1 MLWSSGYAVA
11 GSAHGMHPRCG
22 PLSCNYSAFFMKNQL
37 FSGLLIAA
45 LFSAFPASSMPDDDL
60 IELYELTSYE
70 KKMLKGIA
78 RRDEA
83 VGSMI
88 NFTGAA
94 NFVKKSQGYYDMS
107 NSTIK
112 YIAKKLGGSW
122 PGRIVP
128 ISPATSYM
136 AWFGWQIEAWHHA
149 NKGILKIANARTCQD
164 LGLLWVEASSNNT
177 DNEKLWKA
185 MRAARGC

>member
-1 MLWSSGYAVA
+1 MLLLQRSSLACIQGADFSLVAVQ
-11 GSAHGMHPRCG
+11 
-22 PLSCNYSAFFMKNQL
+22 LFVMKNQL
-37 FSGLLIAA
+37 FSGLLIAS
-45 LFSAFPASSMPDDDL
+45 LFSAFPASSMPHDDP
-60 IELYELTSYE
+60 IELYELTNYE

-94 NFVKKSQGYYDMS
+94 NIVKKSQGYYDMS

-112 YIAKKLGGSW
+112 KIAKKLGGYW

-128 ISPATSYM
+128 ISPASTYM
-136 AWFGWQIEAWHHA
+136 AWFGWQIEAWHQA
-149 NKGILKIANARTCQD
+149 NKGILGIANARTCQD
-164 LGLLWVEASSNNT
+164 LGLLWVQAASDNT
-177 DNEKLWKA
+177 DNQKLWEA
-185 MRAARGC
+185 MQSARGC